1 MSFLFVSFRRQ
12 LEARALYNLVQRGR
26 GGGRGA
32 TVGRRRLGLVAN
44 GCKWY
49 CLSPPHKVCNTVVIR
64 SNQSNQAF
72 KAITWKGLVS
82 LCLIGLAIIWSQ
94 KLASKRGWCHQLL
107 LPSKKKGLV
116 ALGSLAKKKL
126 SLHVPAITLQ
136 GHTAPA
142 RRVAHHL
149 MEFFNDW
156 VLSVWVAGR
165 YCH

>member
-1 MSFLFVSFRRQ
+1 LITKIGFKKRLMSS
-12 LEARALYNLVQRGR
+12 
-26 GGGRGA
+26 
-32 TVGRRRLGLVAN
+32 VAAP
-44 GCKWY
+44 
-49 CLSPPHKVCNTVVIR
+49 L
-64 SNQSNQAF
+64 
-72 KAITWKGLVS
+72 
-82 LCLIGLAIIWSQ
+82 
-94 KLASKRGWCHQLL
+94 
-107 LPSKKKGLV
+107 KKKGLV